1 MTNSKEAGFSL
12 IGIVIA
18 VMIVGIMAAIA
29 VPKFNSAIT
38 LANTSKVQ
46 ADLTTLDA
54 AIGLYTAECGFAPN
68 TLSDLSGYVSDL
80 AKLQPPQGDCR
91 LKSGEILTL
100 KNASYE
106 IITGDGDALAKG
118 EKHAACSGHTAGDF
132 GK

>member
-18 VMIVGIMAAIA
+18 VMIVGVMATIA
-29 VPKFNSAIT
+29 VPKFHSVIA

-54 AIGLYTAECGFAPN
+54 AIGLYTAERGSTPN
-68 TLSDLSGYVSDL
+68 SLSDLSDYVSDL
-80 AKLQPPQGDCR
+80 AKLKPPQGDCR
-91 LKSGEILTL
+91 LKSGETISL
-100 KNASYE
+100 KDASYE
-106 IITGDGDALAKG
+106 IITGDGDTLTKG
-118 EKHAACSGHTAGDF
+118 EKRAACSGHTAGDF